1 MFRLTADGPQ
11 RSLAASAAPVIG
23 AGRPREENDSGQSV
37 HAYRQYVH
45 AHFSLR
51 PIRNACLVW
60 LLAVVFYVLV
70 QPSAQAGSGISHG
83 KLPEEFSPVVCY
95 QLVHQTGRMIA
106 WARWE
111 EGFSLEK
118 TRTGEF
124 REGTPMW
131 VVELIQGWISDA
143 YEWRATDDQVRQW
156 AEELGDASNLPHA
169 DQLDVHQT
177 IAIWMRRIAR
187 GCDGQ
192 HA

>member
-11 RSLAASAAPVIG
+11 HLAASAAPLTG
-23 AGRPREENDSGQSV
+23 AQSRPTENDERQSS
-37 HAYRQYVH
+37 HEYQQYVR
-45 AHFSLR
+45 AHFAWR

-60 LLAVVFYVLV
+60 LLAVLFYFVAWS
-70 QPSAQAGSGISHG
+70 PAQAGSGIAHG
-83 KLPEEFSPVVCY
+83 RLPAQFNPVVCY
-95 QLVHQTGRMIA
+95 QLVHHTGRMIA

-143 YEWRATDDQVRQW
+143 YEWRATDEQVRQW

-169 DQLDVHQT
+169 DQLNVHQT

-187 GCDGQ
+187 QCDGQ